1 MNHTPMSL
9 VHKIPP
15 LVSAL
20 AFGYGVGMA
29 APQSAITSVQSAVS
43 TYQLGAARAT
53 APVGAL
59 AAAPPPSAAPAR
71 GLDGPAAPPG
81 GESREL
87 WRLREAAGRDAR
99 EGAACE
105 LDRPSYSRPPR
116 AFSAEGSYADDVD
129 DLDSAGAEALSKLQL
144 PDLRL
149 AVSRRTLKYVRFFT
163 RTDRGRQ
170 MFETWLKRSGRYQE
184 MIQAELRERRLPED
198 LIWVSMIESGFDPRA
213 KSPAG
218 AVGLWQF
225 MPATGAVYGL
235 QQTRHLDQ
243 RKNPRLATQAAA
255 HHLRDLY
262 LRFGSWDLALAAYN
276 MGYEQLLDRIDR
288 YGTSDFNELAR
299 QEAIPSET
307 AAYVPKIGAAAIVAN
322 NLERFGFDEVAVSR
336 PIDAAEIAVSPGTPL
351 KTLAKAAG
359 IGTSTLRKLNPDIL
373 GDRVPPGRGDYLVML
388 PPDTLAR
395 AQAALPAMLSTELL
409 STDDASILDPVDL
422 LGGRDFA
429 PRRGSRDDE
438 SLLSLLPKP
447 ARKRTAETADADD
460 DDRPALGKRRSM
472 RDPVATS
479 SLDDGA
485 EGSSDDDA
493 VDVSRAP
500 LRTRAA
506 RGQSR
511 SAREVMLYRVAP
523 GDTLIGV
530 ARQFVI
536 DVEDVARDNR
546 IEPDQKLRVGA
557 LLKLRIRPDMVDRVA
572 AGEPLAAQEKDDS
585 AHDAAPAP
593 RGDATRGGA
602 KPAARERGEASGA
615 EGRAPEAAEKKRKG
629 RG

>member
-1 MNHTPMSL
+1 M
-9 VHKIPP
+9 
-15 LVSAL
+15 VSAL

-29 APQSAITSVQSAVS
+29 APQSAISSVQSAVS
-43 TYQLGAARAT
+43 TYQTSGART
-53 APVGAL
+53 MAPVTAAAL
-59 AAAPPPSAAPAR
+59 VAAPPLYAPPLYAPPAR
-71 GLDGPAAPPG
+71 GIEAPSARG
-81 GESREL
+81 SEALAGESREL
-87 WRLREAAGRDAR
+87 SRLRDAAGREAR
-99 EGAACE
+99 EGASCE

-184 MIQAELRERRLPED
+184 MIQAELRDRRLPED
-198 LIWVSMIESGFDPRA
+198 LIWVAMIESGFDPRA

-225 MPATGAVYGL
+225 MPATGEVYGL
-235 QQTRHLDQ
+235 QRTRHLDQ

-262 LRFGSWDLALAAYN
+262 MRFGSWDLALAAYN

-307 AAYVPKIGAAAIVAN
+307 AAYVPKIGAVAIVAN
-322 NLERFGFDEVAVSR
+322 NLERFGFDQVEVSR
-336 PIDAAEIAVSPGTPL
+336 PVDAAEIAAPPGTPL

-359 IGTSTLRKLNPDIL
+359 VATSTLRKLNPDIL
-373 GDRVPPGRGDYLVML
+373 GDRVPPGRGDFLVML
-388 PPDTLAR
+388 PSDTLAR
-395 AQAALPAMLSTELL
+395 AQAALPAMLSTEQLA
-409 STDDASILDPVDL
+409 TDDASVLDPVDL
-422 LGGRDFA
+422 LGGRDFM
-429 PRRGSRDDE
+429 PRRRGGDDE

-447 ARKRTAETADADD
+447 ARKRAAEAEADD
-460 DDRPALGKRRSM
+460 DAGRAYSKRRSM
-472 RDPVATS
+472 RDPVAVS
-479 SLDDGA
+479 SADDGA
-485 EGSSDDDA
+485 EGPLDDDA
-493 VDVSRAP
+493 GDAP
-500 LRTRAA
+500 LRPRAA
-506 RGQSR
+506 RGR
-511 SAREVMLYRVAP
+511 AAREVMLYRVGP

-536 DVEDVARDNR
+536 DVDDVARDNG
-546 IEPDQKLRVGA
+546 IDADQKLRVGA
-557 LLKLRIRPDMVDRVA
+557 LLKLRIRPDMVDRA
-572 AGEPLAAQEKDDS
+572 SAGEARAAQAKDDR
-585 AHDAAPAP
+585 APGDASPAA
-593 RGDATRGGA
+593 RGDAARGGA
-602 KPAARERGEASGA
+602 KPPARERGEAGGA
-615 EGRAPEAAEKKRKG
+615 ESRAPETAEKKRKG

>member
-1 MNHTPMSL
+1 MSL

-53 APVGAL
+53 ATVGAL
-59 AAAPPPSAAPAR
+59 AAAPPPYVAPAR

-105 LDRPSYSRPPR
+105 LDRPSFSRPPR

-198 LIWVSMIESGFDPRA
+198 LIWVAMIESGFDPRA
-213 KSPAG
+213 KSPVG

-336 PIDAAEIAVSPGTPL
+336 PIDAAEIAVAPGTPL

-395 AQAALPAMLSTELL
+395 AQAALPAMLSTELN

-447 ARKRTAETADADD
+447 ARKKAAETDVD
-460 DDRPALGKRRSM
+460 DDRSALGKRRSM

-500 LRTRAA
+500 LRARAA
-506 RGQSR
+506 RGQPR

-572 AGEPLAAQEKDDS
+572 ASEPLAAQEKDAS

-602 KPAARERGEASGA
+602 KPAARERGAAGGA
-615 EGRAPEAAEKKRKG
+615 EGGAPEAAEKKRKG